1 MASEEKPQTP
11 TTSVRVLEQVPEQR
25 LKLKLLAGADGLDNK
40 INSPRIQR
48 LGLAFAGYVDYLDD
62 GMVQLVGQ
70 TESNYLRTL
79 SRADRQS
86 AIKRI
91 FTHSLSCL
99 VITGNLRPPK
109 ALLDNCDQF
118 HVPIFQTDIL
128 SSVVIREIPAFLEE
142 QLAPTTTVHGVLM
155 EVFGLGVL
163 LLGPSG
169 IGKSECGL
177 DLILRGHR
185 LVSDD
190 LVVIRKFGADRVLG
204 SGPTDFQFHMEL
216 RGLGIIDIKELF
228 GVSVVSPKKILDLA
242 IDLVRWDSGKEYDR
256 LGLEER
262 SYSLLDVPVPL
273 ITMPVASGR
282 NLATLVEVALR
293 IQMLKSQGYSPSS
306 DFFRRL
312 ETRLKSS
319 SEDVWRV

>member
-1 MASEEKPQTP
+1 
-11 TTSVRVLEQVPEQR
+11 
-25 LKLKLLAGADGLDNK
+25 
-40 INSPRIQR
+40 
-48 LGLAFAGYVDYLDD
+48 
-62 GMVQLVGQ
+62 
-70 TESNYLRTL
+70 
-79 SRADRQS
+79 
-86 AIKRI
+86 
-91 FTHSLSCL
+91 
-99 VITGNLRPPK
+99 
-109 ALLDNCDQF
+109 
-118 HVPIFQTDIL
+118 
-128 SSVVIREIPAFLEE
+128 
-142 QLAPTTTVHGVLM
+142 M

-282 NLATLVEVALR
+282 NLATLVEVAVR
-293 IQMLKSQGYSPSS
+293 IQMLKSQGYSPAS